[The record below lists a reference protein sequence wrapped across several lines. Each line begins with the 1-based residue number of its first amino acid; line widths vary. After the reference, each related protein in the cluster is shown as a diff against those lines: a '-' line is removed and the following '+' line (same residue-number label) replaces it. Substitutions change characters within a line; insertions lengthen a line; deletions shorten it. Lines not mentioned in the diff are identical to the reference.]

1 MKQNEVPRD
10 LLGRASSVDW
20 FVSLGVSPIGLVVAG
35 VLSSHVGVR
44 TYLRRDGVDHVATG
58 SLHTYVATHQRDR
71 S

>member
-1 MKQNEVPRD
+1 
-10 LLGRASSVDW
+10 
-20 FVSLGVSPIGLVVAG
+20 